1 MYVPLVLA
9 RFAAAIPL
17 NTAFSD
23 VLSIEV
29 LVVESDEIPKVVVP
43 DMSLPASLPKSVVP
57 AMMML

>member
-1 MYVPLVLA
+1 MT
-9 RFAAAIPL
+9 RSAAAIPL

-43 DMSLPASLPKSVVP
+43 ETELPASLPKSVVP